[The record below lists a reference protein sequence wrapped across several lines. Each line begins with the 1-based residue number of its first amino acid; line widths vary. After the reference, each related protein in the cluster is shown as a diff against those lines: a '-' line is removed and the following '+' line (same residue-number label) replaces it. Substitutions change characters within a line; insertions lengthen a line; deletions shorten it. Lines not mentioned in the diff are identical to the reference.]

1 MTEKTFQLT
10 VRYGSIAL
18 GICLIFNIWVVMRHI
33 EVYRDATRA
42 EAQAEQMALRGQI
55 LQAVVQDFAARANS
69 DPHIAEI
76 FKRAQQTGALSA
88 APENL
93 NQNPR

>member
-1 MTEKTFQLT
+1 MTEKTFQLL

-18 GICLIFNIWVVMRHI
+18 GICLILNIWVVMRNV

-42 EAQAEQMALRGQI
+42 ETQTEQMALRGQI
-55 LQAVVQDFAARANS
+55 LQGVVQEFAARANS

-76 FKRAQQTGALSA
+76 FRRAQGAGAPNA
-88 APENL
+88 APQNL
-93 NQNPR
+93 NHN